1 MKVIILAGGQGT
13 RLAEETST
21 IPKPMVEIGGKP
33 IIWHI
38 MKIYAAYGFNDFLIA
53 CGYKGEIIKEYFNSY
68 FIRNSDYFVDLKNGK
83 LDIVNSAEIDW
94 RIGLIDTG
102 PETQTGGR
110 ILRLKEWIVDDTFMV
125 TYGDGLSNLDINSL
139 LAFHKAHGKLATVT
153 AVRPSARFGGLVL
166 DDDNSVTEFSEKS
179 QTDEG
184 WINGGFFVF
193 EPGVFDY
200 LVDDRTILERD
211 PLERLAID
219 NELKAYRHAG
229 FWQPMDTLRER
240 QILESLWANEEAQWK
255 IW

>member
-13 RLAEETST
+13 RLAEETAT

-38 MKIYAAYGFNDFLIA
+38 MKIYGAYGFNDFLIA

-83 LDIVNSAEIDW
+83 LDIVNSGEIDW

-110 ILRLKEWIVDDTFMV
+110 ILRLKKWVDDDTFMV

-166 DDDNSVTEFSEKS
+166 DDDNGVVEFSEKS
-179 QTDEG
+179 QTGEG

-200 LVDDRTILERD
+200 LVDDKTILERD

-219 NELKAYRHAG
+219 NELKAYRHVG
-229 FWQPMDTLRER
+229 FWQPMDTLREKH
-240 QILESLWANEEAQWK
+240 ILESLWASEEAQWK
-255 IW
+255 VW

>member
-13 RLAEETST
+13 RLAEETAT

-38 MKIYAAYGFNDFLIA
+38 MKIYGAYGFNDFLIA

-83 LDIVNSAEIDW
+83 LDIVNSGEIDW

-110 ILRLKEWIVDDTFMV
+110 ILRLKKWVDGATFMV

-139 LAFHKAHGKLATVT
+139 LAFHKAHGRLATVT

-166 DDDNSVTEFSEKS
+166 DDDNGVVEFSEKS
-179 QTDEG
+179 QTGEG

-200 LVDDRTILERD
+200 LVNDKTILERD
-211 PLERLAID
+211 PLERLATD
-219 NELKAYRHAG
+219 NELKAYRHVG
-229 FWQPMDTLRER
+229 FWQPMDTLREKH
-240 QILESLWANEEAQWK
+240 ILESLWASEEAQWK